1 MQVIVGHN
9 GAPSPETMYLFNG
22 DIVDRGPYSCECIL
36 LVFTLKI
43 QFSKFVFV
51 NRGNHESEPI
61 NREEGFFHEAQLRVG
76 EEVLQLIH
84 KCFRS
89 IPLATDDGKSFFV
102 IHGGLAVQEG
112 GTPASL
118 QDLQSIQRRVD
129 PTKGRDLMTQLL
141 WNDPSQD
148 RGVTNSSR
156 TGWGLQYGSDI
167 TDEFL
172 KKHGYKFVVRSHQE
186 IPGGFKEKDRC
197 ITIFSANFE
206 CATSLEI
213 EKNGDHKCH
222 RIDSVKSEKQEELYY
237 KWLGWSSTS
246 EVIHQHSSDSEFRR
260 TRA

>member
-1 MQVIVGHN
+1 MQAIVGHN
-9 GAPSPETMYLFNG
+9 GAPSAETMYLFNG

-43 QFSKFVFV
+43 QFPKFVFV

-61 NREEGFFHEAQLRVG
+61 NREEGFFHETQLRVG
-76 EEVLQLIH
+76 KEVLQLIH

-89 IPLATDDGKSFFV
+89 IPLAMEFETDDGKSFFV
-102 IHGGLAVQEG
+102 IHGGLSVQED

-118 QDLQSIQRRVD
+118 QDMQSIQRRLD

-148 RGVTNSSR
+148 RGVTKSAR
-156 TGWGLQYGSDI
+156 PGWGLQYGPDI
-167 TDEFL
+167 TDKFL

-186 IPGGFKEKDRC
+186 IPGGFNENDCC
-197 ITIFSANFE
+197 ITIYSANRE

-213 EKNGDHKCH
+213 GKNGHHK
-222 RIDSVKSEKQEELYY
+222 
-237 KWLGWSSTS
+237 
-246 EVIHQHSSDSEFRR
+246 
-260 TRA
+260 